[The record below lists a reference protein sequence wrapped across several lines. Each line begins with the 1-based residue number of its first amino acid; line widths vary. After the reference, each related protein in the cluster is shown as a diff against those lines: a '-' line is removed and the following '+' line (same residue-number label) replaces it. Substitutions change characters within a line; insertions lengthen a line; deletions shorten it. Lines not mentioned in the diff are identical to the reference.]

1 MIRYPNKRSWGCG
14 KGWYD
19 LIEVFITKMSVL
31 CEEEDDVEIIQIKE
45 KFGGLRIYC
54 QGGTP
59 EVFDLIQRTENKSY
73 EICEVCGNDGTYH
86 NELTWK
92 STLCPKH
99 FREYLAKDRKDW
111 EFWEWKN
118 HIIKTIKLFFRKQ
131 YAKLKRK

>member
-1 MIRYPNKRSWGCG
+1 MIRYPIKKCWGCG
-14 KGWYD
+14 KGWYQ
-19 LIEVFITKMSVL
+19 LIEDFLTKISVL
-31 CEEEDDVEIIQIKE
+31 CENDYVHIIDIKE

-73 EICEVCGNDGTYH
+73 EICEVCGNDGTYYG
-86 NELTWK
+86 ELTWK

-111 EFWEWKN
+111 GFWEWKN
-118 HIIKTIKLFFRKQ
+118 HIIKIVTRFFRKL
-131 YAKLKRK
+131 YGKCKRK